1 MLGLRQKIGTS
12 RKKTRMKKPAV
23 NENFLEPASFKL
35 IFKMTLICFY
45 GLIFTLL
52 LSSLFVSPISVLS
65 KIVIWAI
72 QIIPLL
78 AFSFGV
84 HAKHLRSMMWLSFIS
99 LIYFTQALLSVLEEK
114 RDILDIVE
122 ILFSSGLFLSL
133 ILYIANRQ
141 KSAK

>member
-1 MLGLRQKIGTS
+1 MRGLRQKIGKS
-12 RKKTRMKKPAV
+12 RKKTRMKKSAA
-23 NENFLEPASFKL
+23 NEHILESVSFKL
-35 IFKMTLICFY
+35 IFQTTLICFY
-45 GLIFTLL
+45 GLIFTLF
-52 LSSLFVSPISVLS
+52 LSSLFVSPISALS
-65 KIVIWAI
+65 KIIIWAI

-84 HAKHLRSMMWLSFIS
+84 HAKHLRSMIWLSFIS
-99 LIYFTQALLSVLEEK
+99 LIYFAQAVLSVLEQK
-114 RDILDIVE
+114 RGILDIAE